1 MNIYNIAGKQYAVI
15 GEELYERMPDAEAR
29 RDLPTEETAPEKPVR
44 RKYGSGKV
52 KKQKKGKGPRR
63 GSIHCKICDGYGHF
77 AKTCPKRAGGLS
89 SDEVEEEARRPE
101 VTKEQV
107 DELKAKGMNSIQIAA
122 KLRTTLSEINKHW

>member
-1 MNIYNIAGKQYAVI
+1 MKIYQIAGKSYAVI
-15 GEELYERMPDAEAR
+15 GEDVYERIEAGTIAAR
-29 RDLPTEETAPEKPVR
+29 PTDTLADLAPEKPAR
-44 RKYGSGKV
+44 KKYGSGKV
-52 KKQKKGKGPRR
+52 KKQKKAGHGTT
-63 GSIHCKICDGYGHF
+63 HCKICDGYGHF